1 MSKADQKGEGLS
13 EEAKRKAEYFEH
25 MSYYRF
31 NGPAGGLSTWN
42 MEYGYLEAR
51 VRGFRSGFLT
61 GAEYKQLMQEEVKWN
76 SRLARR
82 RYLTMSKADQKGEG
96 LSEEAKRKAEY
107 FEHMS
112 YYRFNGPAGGLST
125 WNMEYGYL
133 EARVRGFRSGFLT
146 GAEYKQLMQCNSL
159 DELKLALTDTDYG
172 QWITTVSR
180 GVDEKMDIYS
190 KKLMDACQKKFLSE
204 FEYLRMN
211 ATGILQTFLDM
222 ITYGPMIN
230 NFCKLII
237 AIQKTDEPQEV
248 VKALKNADPLG
259 AYPHLNSIVA
269 FDKQDDLLTDLFDT
283 LLVDTPVSKY
293 FWQYFLPELNGDD
306 EKKDDAGALK
316 KFTLEVELDVMMN
329 MLQKYL
335 LEDMYNYSREIGGE
349 TWAIMKELLEF
360 EADRRT
366 VNVTVNSFG
375 TPLNEP
381 DRHDYERK
389 MLYPNFG
396 ELYPDGHSLLAG
408 YGKPGISDFA
418 TMGNEFKSKTLRF
431 APLLQDEENFVYAMR
446 QEEAKV
452 FAKGFDSQSHFGCF
466 YAYYKLKMIELRNLK
481 LIFDTISQPRDIE
494 TRRGLFKSVTPIFED

>member
-1 MSKADQKGEGLS
+1 MSGEKQKNEGLS

-25 MSYYRF
+25 MSYYRY

-42 MEYGYLEAR
+42 MEN
-51 VRGFRSGFLT
+51 GF
-61 GAEYKQLMQEEVKWN
+61 
-76 SRLARR
+76 
-82 RYLTMSKADQKGEG
+82 
-96 LSEEAKRKAEY
+96 
-107 FEHMS
+107 
-112 YYRFNGPAGGLST
+112 
-125 WNMEYGYL
+125 L

-146 GAEYKQLMQCNSL
+146 GAEYKQLMQCNTL

-172 QWITTVSR
+172 AFVTTVARNSE
-180 GVDEKMDIYS
+180 EKMDLYA
-190 KKLMDACQKKFLSE
+190 KRLFDACQSKFLGE

-237 AIQKTDEPQEV
+237 AIQKTDEPAEV
-248 VKALKNADPLG
+248 EKAIRNADPIG
-259 AYPHLNSIVA
+259 AYPHLNSIIA
-269 FDKQDDLLTDLFDT
+269 FDKKDDLIVDLFDS

-293 FWQYFLPELNGDD
+293 FWQYFLPEMTDED
-306 EKKDDAGALK
+306 EKKDEAHALR
-316 KFTLEVELDVMMN
+316 KFTTEVELDIMMN

-349 TWAIMKELLEF
+349 TWVVMKELLDF

-366 VNVTVNSFG
+366 LNVTYNSFG

-396 ELYPDGHSLLAG
+396 TLYPDGQTILSG
-408 YGKPGISDFA
+408 YGPKPGISDFA
-418 TMGNEFKSKTLRF
+418 TLGNEFKSKNMRF
-431 APLLQDEENFVYAMR
+431 AGLLQDEENFVYGLR
-446 QEEAKV
+446 QLEAKV
-452 FAKGFDSQSHFGCF
+452 YSMGFDSQSHFGCF
-466 YAYYKLKMIELRNLK
+466 YSFYKLKLIELRNLK
-481 LIFDTISQPRDIE
+481 LIFDTISQPRDVE
-494 TRRGLFKSVTPIFED
+494 ERRSLFKSVTPIFEE